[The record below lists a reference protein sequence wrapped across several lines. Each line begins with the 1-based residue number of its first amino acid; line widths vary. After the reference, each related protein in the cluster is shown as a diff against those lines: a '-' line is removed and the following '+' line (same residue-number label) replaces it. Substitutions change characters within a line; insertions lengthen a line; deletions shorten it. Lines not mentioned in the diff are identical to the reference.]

1 MRKYRIAWLPG
12 DGIGPEVCDAARLVL
27 DAAGFHADYLHGD
40 IGWEFWRKEG
50 DALPQRTLDLL
61 AGTDAA
67 FFGAITSKPASE
79 AARELA
85 PELHGRGFNYRSPIV
100 RMRQLLDLYVCL
112 RPCRAF
118 PGNPLN
124 YRDGIDIVVFRE
136 NTEGMYIGVE
146 FPRIPDILRAD
157 PAIRKLPAEA
167 AVSIRSMTPHA
178 SRRIVEAAFQYAVK
192 HGRRK
197 VTAVHKANVL
207 RATCGVFLEAAQEV
221 AARYPQ
227 IQFETAN
234 VDAMCMWLL
243 KNPSSYDVI
252 VTTNLFGDIL
262 SDLCA
267 QLVGGMG
274 FAYSG
279 NIGDKYAVFEPT
291 HGSAP
296 KYAGQNKVNPIASI
310 LAAKMMAQW
319 LGEGTV
325 ARIIEHSVAD
335 VIEHGSPRTYDMGG
349 TAGTH
354 EIARAV
360 AVRAAALAE
369 HPATEDQINM
379 RAALAQRIDKQ
390 GTKIEELAGTGVPD
404 AQGG

>member
-1 MRKYRIAWLPG
+1 MPKYRIAWLPG

-27 DAAGFHADYLHGD
+27 DAAGFQAEYLDGD

-50 DALPQRTLDLL
+50 DALPARTLELL
-61 AGTDAA
+61 RSTDCA
-67 FFGAITSKPASE
+67 FFGAITSKPAAD

-85 PELHGRGFNYRSPIV
+85 PELQGRGLTYRSPIV
-100 RMRQLLDLYVCL
+100 RLRQVLDLYVCL

-118 PGNPLN
+118 RGNPLN
-124 YRDGIDIVVFRE
+124 YREDIDLVVFRE

-146 FPRIPDILRAD
+146 FPKIPESFRAE
-157 PAIRKLPAEA
+157 PAMARLPANA
-167 AVSIRSMTPHA
+167 AISIRSVTREA

-192 HGRRK
+192 NGRRK

-227 IQFETAN
+227 IQFDTAN

-243 KNPSSYDVI
+243 KNPRNYDVI

-279 NIGDKYAVFEPT
+279 NIGDTYAVFEPT

-296 KYAGQNKVNPIASI
+296 KYAGQNKVNPLAAI
-310 LAAKMMAQW
+310 LAARMMLEW
-319 LGEGTV
+319 LGEAQLARNIEKAV
-325 ARIIEHSVAD
+325 AGLIERGAV
-335 VIEHGSPRTYDMGG
+335 RTYDMGG
-349 TAGTH
+349 HAGTMDM
-354 EIARAV
+354 ALGV
-360 AVRAAALAE
+360 AEALRVGRGAAALPTRE
-369 HPATEDQINM
+369 
-379 RAALAQRIDKQ
+379 
-390 GTKIEELAGTGVPD
+390 
-404 AQGG
+404 